1 MKNISKLIIA
11 ALTLGSSAWITAAQP
26 ADAPPPD
33 GDRPPP
39 RESGPPGDP
48 AMRGRRPPLP
58 LMKALDANGDGVI
71 DADEIANASAA
82 LKKLDKNGDGTLTL
96 DELLPP
102 RPAGPP
108 PGDGQAAPRPQGTPP
123 AAGSGGGTNH
133 PPVLPIVA
141 ALDANG
147 DGVIDADEIANA
159 PAALKKLD
167 KNGDGK
173 LTSGEFLPLR
183 PVGPARRGGGRGPG
197 GAGGPPPGDD
207 QPPPPRPPPGEE

>member
-39 RESGPPGDP
+39 REAGLRGDP
-48 AMRGRRPPLP
+48 GMRGRRPPLP
-58 LMKALDANGDGVI
+58 LMKTLDANGDGVI

-82 LKKLDKNGDGTLTL
+82 LKKLDKNGDGKLTL

-108 PGDGQAAPRPQGTPP
+108 PGDGQPAPRPQGTPP

-159 PAALKKLD
+159 SAALKKLD
-167 KNGDGK
+167 ANGDGK

-183 PVGPARRGGGRGPG
+183 PVGPARRGGGRGPSG
-197 GAGGPPPGDD
+197 GGGQPPGDD